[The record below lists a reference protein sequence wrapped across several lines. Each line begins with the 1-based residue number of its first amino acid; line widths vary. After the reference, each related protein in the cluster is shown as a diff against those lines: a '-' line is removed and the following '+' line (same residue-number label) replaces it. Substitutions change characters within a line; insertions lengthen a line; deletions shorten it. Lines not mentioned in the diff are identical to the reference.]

1 MLNNL
6 LFSPGQGKLAA
17 GHMFVLQSENVI
29 EGTDSFGDTSSSV
42 CDHIK
47 GGLELDL

>member
-1 MLNNL
+1 MLNHL

-17 GHMFVLQSENVI
+17 GHMFVLQSEDVI
-29 EGTDSFGDTSSSV
+29 EGRGSFGDTSFV
-42 CDHIK
+42 CDYIK